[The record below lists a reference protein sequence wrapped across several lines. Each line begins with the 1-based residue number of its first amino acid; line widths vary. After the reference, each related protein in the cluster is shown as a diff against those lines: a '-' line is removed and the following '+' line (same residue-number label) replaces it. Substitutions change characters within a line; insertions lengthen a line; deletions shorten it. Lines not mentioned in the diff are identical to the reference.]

1 MANLNIICCP
11 YCGKK
16 YFPSEIYIP
25 KNFLGDA
32 FYINDDLYLG
42 DTMDLNETYTC
53 DACKCIFKVYAE
65 VKFKS
70 EKTII
75 RTI

>member
-1 MANLNIICCP
+1 MASLNIINCP

-32 FYINDDLYLG
+32 FYVNDDLYLG
-42 DTMDLNETYTC
+42 DTMDLNETYIC
-53 DACKCIFKVYAE
+53 DNCKCIFKCIA
-65 VKFKS
+65 F
-70 EKTII
+70 
-75 RTI
+75 